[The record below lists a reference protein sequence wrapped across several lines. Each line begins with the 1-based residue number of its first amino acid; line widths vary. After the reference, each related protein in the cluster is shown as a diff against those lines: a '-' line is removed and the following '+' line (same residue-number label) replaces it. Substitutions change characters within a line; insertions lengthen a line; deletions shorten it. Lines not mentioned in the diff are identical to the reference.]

1 MDLVEGVPMSQKI
14 AIIGSGVA
22 GLTAAWLLGKEHDI
36 TLFEKKPSLG
46 MGYKGWI
53 VDTPRG
59 EVRIDIPPRVIN
71 TDHYKSLFKILDE
84 AELET
89 VTFRQQ
95 ASFSLADRST
105 YLAFKTVNLLS
116 NSFSLPKF
124 NLDTLPWITQH
135 GLDLFRWIN
144 YIRSSDIDNITST
157 KPLYEFLADLEF
169 SDQFI
174 NTFLIPMW
182 SLMCT
187 CQHDDLDR
195 FPISHLF
202 SLFDSFTNSTPSR
215 RIKGGTRSLEDK
227 LKTRIDRCHFEV
239 NIKELRTADTGRG
252 ILVRTTK
259 LEEKFDQVII
269 ATEPHDAGKL
279 LGDSWSTERS
289 LIEQVPFIETNMIMH
304 TNTSF
309 MPQKKKYWAPV
320 NMFVN
325 DKSKQTSA
333 TLWMNQLEEHDPT
346 KMPIFQSWDPLTE
359 VPDTDILAQ
368 RTFKRSLASH
378 QSEDAMSGLRY
389 HMESLQSRNLWFV
402 GSYITE
408 GVPLLENGVKSA
420 RLVSQWIERSISK

>member
-1 MDLVEGVPMSQKI
+1 M
-14 AIIGSGVA
+14 
-22 GLTAAWLLGKEHDI
+22 
-36 TLFEKKPSLG
+36 
-46 MGYKGWI
+46 
-53 VDTPRG
+53 
-59 EVRIDIPPRVIN
+59 
-71 TDHYKSLFKILDE
+71 
-84 AELET
+84 
-89 VTFRQQ
+89 
-95 ASFSLADRST
+95 
-105 YLAFKTVNLLS
+105 
-116 NSFSLPKF
+116 
-124 NLDTLPWITQH
+124 
-135 GLDLFRWIN
+135 
-144 YIRSSDIDNITST
+144 T
-157 KPLYEFLADLEF
+157 K
-169 SDQFI
+169 
-174 NTFLIPMW
+174 
-182 SLMCT
+182 
-187 CQHDDLDR
+187 R
-195 FPISHLF
+195 
-202 SLFDSFTNSTPSR
+202 FDSFTNSTPSR